1 MLFAPTT
8 FADVNCYNYGVVT
21 NCTNGVTA
29 YQYGSTI
36 TSIHAPD
43 QQPVTVYRYGNITK
57 IEAPELHTPAQILP
71 VPLGTSVHDS
81 LMLEPIN

>member
-1 MLFAPTT
+1 MLFAPAT

-36 TSIHAPD
+36 TSIHAPG
-43 QQPVTVYRYGNITK
+43 QQPVTVYRYGNLTNISSPNTA
-57 IEAPELHTPAQILP
+57 IINPIIPSANSNISTESF
-71 VPLGTSVHDS
+71 V
-81 LMLEPIN
+81 LEPLH